1 MPKKHFYAFL
11 NDLSLLRKLLKN
23 AGLNEQSGNNREE
36 LWKEFLHR
44 FTKLILKIIWQVE
57 KDKDRVMDKYLWVCT
72 KLAANNFF
80 ILRKFNEGSK
90 DRTPKFTTWLVVVVR
105 NLCVDEYRSTFGRK
119 RLPKALLK
127 LNDTDRKIFELYFR
141 RSYSID
147 EIENTMSLQ
156 AGIVNDSLER
166 IEELFKCS
174 RESIYADNRR
184 NEFISLDDVKLISE
198 SNSAHNLDN
207 LEFLTEQWIVKLPE
221 EEKIVVRLKFW
232 EDLRAKD
239 IAKILGYE
247 SEQKVYAVLRN
258 AFKFLREKAEGDVI
272 N

>member
-1 MPKKHFYAFL
+1 MPKNIFYAFL
-11 NDLSLLRKLLKN
+11 NDLSLLRKLLQD
-23 AGLNEQSGNNREE
+23 GLNEQSGNNKEE

-72 KLAANNFF
+72 KLAANNFY

-90 DRTPKFTTWLVVVVR
+90 DRTPKFTTWLVAVVR
-105 NLCVDEYRSTFGRK
+105 NLCIDEHRSTFGRK

-141 RSYSID
+141 KSYSID

-156 AGIVNDSLER
+156 EGIVNESLER
-166 IEELFKCS
+166 IEELLKSS
-174 RESIYADNRR
+174 RESIYVVNKST
-184 NEFISLDDVKLISE
+184 EFISLDDLKLISE
-198 SNSAHNLDN
+198 STSADNLDS
-207 LEFLTEQWIVKLPE
+207 LEFLTEQWIVKLSE
-221 EEKIVVRLKFW
+221 EEKIIVRLKFW
-232 EDLRAKD
+232 EDLGVKD
-239 IAKILGYE
+239 IAKILGYK
-247 SEQKVYAVLRN
+247 SVQKVYAVLRN
-258 AFKFLREKAEGDVI
+258 ALKFLRKEAEGDVI